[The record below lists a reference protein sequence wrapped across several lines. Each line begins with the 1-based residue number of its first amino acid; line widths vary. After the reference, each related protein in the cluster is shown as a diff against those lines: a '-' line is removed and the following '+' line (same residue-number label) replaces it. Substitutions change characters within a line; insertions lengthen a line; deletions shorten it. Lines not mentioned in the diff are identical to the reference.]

1 MYLGVAGACAEQKAN
16 ASSPSYTLEGIT
28 FAETGTATGYTPT
41 ELVNSPIGSNNQ
53 TIIAHEGGSAEKIH
67 SFDFDD
73 STVSAFSTV
82 NDTISLTNKQPR
94 GLCFGN
100 NGGYF
105 YIGGIVASSNIVRYT
120 LSTAYD
126 IGTVTGSTQTVSS
139 SLYNIGVQ
147 GLTFNDTGTKLFV
160 VDTGNVYT
168 LNLTNAWNLSGGT
181 KTTDTLS
188 STVDSNGD
196 TMGTNFTGIRFNPDG
211 TKMFISY
218 RNSFGD
224 ENATINQ
231 PKIAEFDLSTA
242 YTVST
247 ATFVRS
253 LNTHPQL
260 GNYDLIPVRRPTF
273 IGGFDWN
280 SDGTELIIAAVHQD
294 ANDSQGPKVLRYSL

>member
-28 FAETGTATGYTPT
+28 FAETGTASGYLVT
-41 ELVNSPIGSNNQ
+41 ELVNSP
-53 TIIAHEGGSAEKIH
+53 TETVIAHEGGSAEKIH

-73 STVSAFSTV
+73 STVSAFATI

-100 NGGYF
+100 NGGYL

-126 IGTVTGSTQTVSS
+126 IGTVTGSTQTVNS
-139 SLYNIGVQ
+139 SLYNIGAQ

-168 LNLTNAWNLSGGT
+168 LNLTTAWDLSGGT
-181 KTTDTLS
+181 KTTNGFS
-188 STVDSNGD
+188 STLDSDGD
-196 TMGTNFTGIRFNPDG
+196 TMGTAFTGIRFKPDG
-211 TKMFISY
+211 TKMFICY
-218 RNSFGD
+218 RNTFGD
-224 ENATINQ
+224 AVLTNTH

-253 LNTHPQL
+253 IDTYPEL
-260 GNYDLIPVRRPTF
+260 GNEVISPFPKPSL

-280 SDGTELIIAAVHQD
+280 SDGTELIVASVHPD
-294 ANDSQGPKVLRYSL
+294 ASDSQGPKVLRYSL